1 MKRALPIILA
11 VVLALVAAGLV
22 FFYTRGAEQRVID
35 QQQPV
40 PVLVSTALIPQ
51 GLSLGDAV
59 AGGLVESTQVPSTMA
74 PVGAISTVTAENTAL
89 LALNDI
95 NPGQI
100 LLSSSFV
107 AELPEV
113 ASIPIPDGQ
122 IAVSITLGDPQR
134 VGNFIRPGAEVVV
147 WNTYSSE
154 ESAQPVVRVL
164 LDRALV
170 IGVGESTTAQ
180 VANPD
185 GTTTAQAP
193 SALLTFAMDQAQ
205 AEKLIYATQNGS
217 LYLGLLGE
225 GTEIVANEGTTDGN
239 LFD

>member
-11 VVLALVAAGLV
+11 VALALVAAGLV

-40 PVLVSTALIPQ
+40 PVLVSNALIPQ

-74 PVGAISTVTAENTAL
+74 PAGAISGVTAENTAL
-89 LALNDI
+89 VALNAI

-100 LLSSSFV
+100 LLSSNFV
-107 AELPEV
+107 SELPAV
-113 ASIPIPDGQ
+113 SSIPIPDGQ
-122 IAVSITLGDPQR
+122 VAVSITLGDPQR
-134 VGNFIRPGAEVVV
+134 VGNFVRPGAEVVV
-147 WNTYSSE
+147 WATVAGSE
-154 ESAQPVVRVL
+154 GSQVVRVL

-180 VANPD
+180 VANAD
-185 GTTTAQAP
+185 GTTTTAQAP
-193 SALLTFAMDQAQ
+193 SALLTFALGQTE
-205 AEKLIYATQNGS
+205 AEKLIYASQSGS

-225 GTEIVANEGTTDGN
+225 GTEIVTNEGTTDGN